1 MKPGDLF
8 LLKLDPANGG
18 VNAWNRSYG
27 GRIIMFLQRTDL
39 DASYTTSEFLIEGRI
54 EFFADSVMNRW
65 SEPLLG
71 AE

>member
-27 GRIIMFLQRTDL
+27 GRIIMFLRKTDL
-39 DASYTTSEFLIEGRI
+39 DASYTTSEFLIEGRV
-54 EFFADSVMNRW
+54 EFFADAVLQRW
-65 SEPLLG
+65 AEPMRDAG
-71 AE
+71 

>member
-8 LLKLDPANGG
+8 LLKLDPMNGG

-27 GRIIMFLQRTDL
+27 GRVIMFLRRVNL
-39 DASYTTSEFLIEGRI
+39 DASYTTSEFLIEGRT
-54 EFFADSVMNRW
+54 EFFTDEVMKRW